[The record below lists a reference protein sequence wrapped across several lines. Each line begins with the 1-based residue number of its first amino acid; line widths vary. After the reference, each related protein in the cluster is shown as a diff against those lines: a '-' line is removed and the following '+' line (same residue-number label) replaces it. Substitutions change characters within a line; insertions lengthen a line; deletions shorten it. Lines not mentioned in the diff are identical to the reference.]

1 MRKTF
6 IEKLISGTDERT
18 FLLVGDLGYS
28 VVEPFA
34 ERFPKQ
40 FLNAGVAEQ
49 NMAGMSAGLALSGGK
64 VFNYSIANF
73 NTLRAIEQIRND
85 ICYNDLDVTV
95 VSVGGGFVYGSAG
108 YSHHAV
114 QDIAMLYALPN
125 MTLLLPADATE
136 VGFCMQ
142 YALNKDGPKFLR
154 LGKNGEKEFHDKDS
168 VISSINL
175 ISGKPGAKIALLS
188 VGTILSLASDVQSEL
203 FKNDIAVDLFSCPL
217 IDKGFTNTLRE
228 KMKNYDK
235 IFVFEDH
242 IIGMGF
248 SAIVRQALEW
258 ENKQIKSFGA
268 QRDLCKVVGGQ
279 EYMRSQH
286 GLGVESVI
294 AEIMQLMNIPRYE
307 K

>member
-6 IEKLISGTDERT
+6 IEKLISGANERT

-28 VVEPFA
+28 VVEPFT
-34 ERFPKQ
+34 ERFPGQ

-49 NMAGMSAGLALSGGK
+49 NMAGMSAGLALSGNK

-85 ICYNDLDVTV
+85 ICYNNLDVTV

-114 QDIAMLYALPN
+114 QDIAMLFSLPN
-125 MTLLLPADATE
+125 MTLLLPADAAE
-136 VGFCMQ
+136 VAYCLEF
-142 YALNKDGPKFLR
+142 ALREQGPKFLR
-154 LGKNGEKEFHDKDS
+154 LGKNGEKDFHS
-168 VISSINL
+168 TSAPVHSINL
-175 ISGKPGAKIALLS
+175 ISSKPDAKIALLS
-188 VGTILSLASDVQSEL
+188 VGTILSLAADVQEGL
-203 FKNDIAVDLFSCPL
+203 ANKKIASDLFSCPI
-217 IDKGFTNTLRE
+217 IDNKFAEALRA
-228 KMKNYDK
+228 KLKNYDK

-242 IIGMGF
+242 IVGMGF

-268 QRDLCKVVGGQ
+268 KRDLCKVVGGQ
-279 EYMRSQH
+279 EYMRAQH
-286 GLGVESVI
+286 GLGAAQIIEDVI
-294 AEIMQLMNIPRYE
+294 SLAE
-307 K
+307 